1 MLEQGNSA
9 LLKEKKRI
17 REERHRVG
25 NPESP
30 EYESLIVQENIIQ
43 QFDVIHTRKK
53 LVSDAKELTRRWN

>member
-30 EYESLIVQENIIQ
+30 EYESLQVQENIIQ

-53 LVSDAKELTRRWN
+53 IVGAREERV

>member
-43 QFDVIHTRKK
+43 QFDVIHTRRK
-53 LVSDAKELTRRWN
+53 LVSGAKGLTRRWN

>member
-1 MLEQGNSA
+1 MLEHGNAA
-9 LLKEKKRI
+9 LLEEKKRI

-53 LVSDAKELTRRWN
+53 LVNSAKRMKRRWN